1 MDNLLYFTN
10 IKMTDVNELELPTI
24 DPEME
29 SEAQAIA
36 NYEDELAEFINLYKK
51 DRGFREELLRKDEL
65 YIMYEDWDEC
75 YWLYHGDDIEFMS
88 IHLDKCIE
96 KMFNMRRQLR
106 QKKLADENNL
116 PF

>member
-1 MDNLLYFTN
+1 MDNLLYITN
-10 IKMTDVNELELPTI
+10 IKMTDVNELELPAI

-51 DRGFREELLRKDEL
+51 DRGFREQLLRKENL
-65 YIMYEDWDEC
+65 YIIYEEWDEC
-75 YWLYHGDDIEFMS
+75 YGLYHGDDIEFMS
-88 IHLDKCIE
+88 IHLEKCLE
-96 KMFNMRRQLR
+96 KMFNLR
-106 QKKLADENNL
+106 EQIKAKQIAEENNL